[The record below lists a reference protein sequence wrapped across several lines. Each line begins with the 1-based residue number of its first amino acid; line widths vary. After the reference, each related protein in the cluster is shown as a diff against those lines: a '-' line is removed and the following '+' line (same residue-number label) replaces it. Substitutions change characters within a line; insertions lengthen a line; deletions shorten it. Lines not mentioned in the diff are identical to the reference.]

1 MGRLRRPLGESMADD
16 DQISV
21 SDDSKIL
28 KIVRLKCLEQQQ
40 KIQLEEI
47 KNLENELES
56 LQENQNEVDGDFL
69 RSQSDFDDYKK
80 YEPAYVN
87 KCLNAEKISASEPK
101 HARNYPCPRKYN
113 NSEENHRNCQYL
125 LYSNKTRE
133 SFD

>member
-69 RSQSDFDDYKK
+69 RSQSDFD
-80 YEPAYVN
+80 VN
-87 KCLNAEKISASEPK
+87 KCLNAEKFLHQSQNTLEII
-101 HARNYPCPRKYN
+101 HAQ
-113 NSEENHRNCQYL
+113 ENTIIAKKIIEIVNIYFIQTKQENL
-125 LYSNKTRE
+125 LTEFLANHT
-133 SFD
+133 